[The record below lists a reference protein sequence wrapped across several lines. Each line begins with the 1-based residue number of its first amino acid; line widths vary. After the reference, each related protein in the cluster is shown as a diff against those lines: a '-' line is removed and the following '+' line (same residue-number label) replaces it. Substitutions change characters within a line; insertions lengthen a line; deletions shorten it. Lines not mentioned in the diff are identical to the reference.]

1 MNSFTIY
8 QVFNIDIITE
18 TISLAISF
26 REKYESISK
35 NNQSK
40 YIG

>member
-1 MNSFTIY
+1 MNSLTIY
-8 QVFNIDIITE
+8 QVFNIITE